1 MLFRKKITR
10 SCQYCQFAT
19 VIDEENVL
27 CSKKGL
33 YSLFDRCRK
42 FRYDPTKRIPPK
54 PKAMDFKKYDEEDF
68 SL

>member
-10 SCQYCQFAT
+10 SCQYCQYAA

-27 CSKKGL
+27 CSKQGL
-33 YSLFDRCRK
+33 SSLFDSCRK
-42 FRYDPTKRIPPK
+42 FRYDPTKRIPAK
-54 PKAMDFKKYDEEDF
+54 PKAMDFKKYDEEDL